1 LDLHRQS
8 SAKVAAICSKDF
20 LISNSFSKIGCMH
33 WLLLLQSNP
42 PGSFDT
48 AIAIFFH
55 LLFQKMLS
63 ACEVAIV
70 VFVTFLNL
78 RQAFGTIMQI
88 ATLLSTPFCRYD
100 FHAEHFA
107 ALGIGVL
114 QLVALLFDMGSLT
127 IPEARRRFPLMAFFD
142 ALLHGFKS
150 VVA

>member
-1 LDLHRQS
+1 
-8 SAKVAAICSKDF
+8 
-20 LISNSFSKIGCMH
+20 MH

-127 IPEARRRFPLMAFFD
+127 IPEARRRSPSWHSSMRCFT
-142 ALLHGFKS
+142 ALNLSWRDRVGNFAEHKES
-150 VVA
+150 DHAV

>member
-20 LISNSFSKIGCMH
+20 LISNSFSKIGCMR

-55 LLFQKMLS
+55 LLFQKTLP
-63 ACEVAIV
+63 ACEIAIV

-127 IPEARRRFPLMAFFD
+127 IPEARRRFSSFLP
-142 ALLHGFKS
+142 HGILRC
-150 VVA
+150 VASRR